1 MKSATSLGKRE
12 IRVAINPQSVCRMA
26 VYGTSVNQASHS
38 KRGES
43 RSSKVVR
50 FIGNFDVDYRLHFFP
65 DLKLHATL
73 GYDYAEGKGSEYVS
87 PEAAQYYTTGGYY
100 YPYGPQKNEN
110 RLLTLYA
117 NYNKFVDTLN
127 SSFDA
132 TVGYDYQYW
141 KSATPA
147 TTQMSAAVS

>member
-1 MKSATSLGKRE
+1 MNPTIPVYSGTDAFGGFTE
-12 IRVAINPQSVCRMA
+12 AITGDGSPVTGGVRNPVGLLEQRDA
-26 VYGTSVNQASHS
+26 H
-38 KRGES
+38 
-43 RSSKVVR
+43 SKVVR

-110 RLLTLYA
+110 RLLTTISLLIPS
-117 NYNKFVDTLN
+117 T
-127 SSFDA
+127 
-132 TVGYDYQYW
+132 
-141 KSATPA
+141 
-147 TTQMSAAVS
+147 AVSMQP